1 MRNRFRRRAYSV
13 YEGVLRREISS
24 TPTHIA
30 VIQDGNRRYARQ
42 NNDSATEGHHAGA
55 ETTEQILKW
64 CQDIGVKE
72 LTLYTFS
79 VENFNRPSS
88 QVEALFDLICEK
100 CRDFADNERVHKN
113 EVAIRAVGEIEQ
125 LPDRVQ
131 DAIAYAEARTA
142 DYDEFILNIA
152 VAYGGRTE
160 LLSAAQTI
168 AHEVDEG
175 ELAPDDIGVST
186 VERSLYNGPPS
197 DVDLILRPGGDKRT
211 SNFLPW
217 QANGN
222 EAAVYFCAPYWPE
235 FRKVDFLRAIRT
247 YENREA
253 SWQRTR
259 SRRALTLLRSL
270 NETNLPD
277 ARAIVEDFYE
287 TIPADIRTEDNELAF
302 TSTNSE
308 GSRSVD

>member
-1 MRNRFRRRAYSV
+1 MRNWFRQQAYSV

-24 TPTHIA
+24 TPAHIA

-42 NNDSATEGHHAGA
+42 NNDSATAGHHAGA
-55 ETTEQILKW
+55 ETTEQILQW

-79 VENFNRPSS
+79 VENFNRPSD
-88 QVEALFDLICEK
+88 QVEELFDLICEK
-100 CRDFADNERVHKN
+100 CKEFADNERVHRN
-113 EVAIRAVGEIEQ
+113 EVAIRAVGEIEK

-131 DAIAYAEARTA
+131 DAIDYAEARTA
-142 DYDEFILNIA
+142 DYDEFLLNIA

-168 AHEVDEG
+168 VHEVNEG
-175 ELAPDDIGVST
+175 ELAPEDIDVST
-186 VERSLYNGPPS
+186 VECSLYNGPPS

-222 EAAVYFCAPYWPE
+222 EAAVYFCTPYWPE

-247 YENREA
+247 YEHREA

-270 NETNLPD
+270 NETNLPA

-287 TIPADIRTEDNELAF
+287 TIPADVRTNDTEMTF

-308 GSRSVD
+308 GSSR

>member
-1 MRNRFRRRAYSV
+1 MRDWFRQRAYSV
-13 YEGVLRREISS
+13 YEEVLKREVSS

-42 NNDSATEGHHAGA
+42 NDDSATEGHHAGA

-64 CQDIGVKE
+64 CQEIGVEE

-79 VENFNRPSS
+79 VENFNRPSD

-100 CRDFADNERVHKN
+100 CREFADNERVHEN
-113 EVAIRAVGEIEQ
+113 EVAIQAVGEIDQ

-131 DAIAYAEARTA
+131 DAIDYAESRTE
-142 DYDEFILNIA
+142 DYDEFVLNIA

-168 AHEVDEG
+168 AHKVDEG
-175 ELAPDDIGVST
+175 ELAPDDINVST
-186 VERSLYNGPPS
+186 VERSLYKGSSS

-222 EAAVYFCAPYWPE
+222 EAAVYFCTPYWPE

-253 SWQRTR
+253 SWQRAR
-259 SRRALTLLRSL
+259 SRRALTLLRSF

-287 TIPADIRTEDNELAF
+287 TIPADVRTEDNELAF

-308 GSRSVD
+308 SHSSTD